1 MEEDAPHAMLML
13 TRFVSL
19 FRVFTIEI
27 SLHKKIDNDF
37 VNGCLFG
44 CTQLFQRKTYGT
56 SLILE
61 FLTACNVRVML
72 PFLQIEKVS
81 GHAILLLA
89 TICEKHYHELI
100 TSPEEVQLF
109 VNAIKQIKS
118 QRTKLAVDT
127 VINFGRPMR
136 NQKVLAAA
144 MQGLNE
150 LLDAST
156 VMLARIAAAEI
167 IATRIF
173 GPPAPGQVLS
183 KQDGIESVLPR
194 HSDREVDD
202 ETPTW
207 KFDQSQISNNIISQA
222 VALLNAYRVHG
233 GAIIAV
239 FTMLDNILKYA
250 KTMYAVVWENK
261 CYQTC

>member
-1 MEEDAPHAMLML
+1 MQRAGHATL
-13 TRFVSL
+13 SP
-19 FRVFTIEI
+19 
-27 SLHKKIDNDF
+27 D
-37 VNGCLFG
+37 
-44 CTQLFQRKTYGT
+44 RK
-56 SLILE
+56 S
-61 FLTACNVRVML
+61 F
-72 PFLQIEKVS
+72 S
-81 GHAILLLA
+81 HAILLLA

-100 TSPEEVQLF
+100 TGPEEVQLF

-173 GPPAPGQVLS
+173 GHQRLV
-183 KQDGIESVLPR
+183 K
-194 HSDREVDD
+194 
-202 ETPTW
+202 
-207 KFDQSQISNNIISQA
+207 
-222 VALLNAYRVHG
+222 
-233 GAIIAV
+233 
-239 FTMLDNILKYA
+239 
-250 KTMYAVVWENK
+250 
-261 CYQTC
+261 

>member
-1 MEEDAPHAMLML
+1 MKREGSSLRGLLLRDTEEDAPHAMLML

-27 SLHKKIDNDF
+27 SLHRKIDNDF

-44 CTQLFQRKTYGT
+44 CTQLFQRKTYGAT
-56 SLILE
+56 LILE
-61 FLTACNVRVML
+61 FLNACNVRVML

-81 GHAILLLA
+81 NHAILLLA

-136 NQKVLAAA
+136 NQSPSPQQCKV
-144 MQGLNE
+144 
-150 LLDAST
+150 
-156 VMLARIAAAEI
+156 
-167 IATRIF
+167 
-173 GPPAPGQVLS
+173 
-183 KQDGIESVLPR
+183 
-194 HSDREVDD
+194 
-202 ETPTW
+202 
-207 KFDQSQISNNIISQA
+207 
-222 VALLNAYRVHG
+222 
-233 GAIIAV
+233 
-239 FTMLDNILKYA
+239 
-250 KTMYAVVWENK
+250 
-261 CYQTC
+261 